1 MEGLGLQFLDGL
13 RDCTGTGT
21 TVAGGVKD
29 CPGTGTAVLEGLP
42 DWGGNLKSLVETA
55 IRNLGLCVTWS
66 PAQSKFGL
74 FRRAHP
80 PQRKSFA
87 SAASARARE
96 KMAFSMHVHAFF

>member
-42 DWGGNLKSLVETA
+42 DRGGNLKSLVETA
-55 IRNLGLCVTWS
+55 IRNLGLCVTWD
-66 PAQSKFGL
+66 A
-74 FRRAHP
+74 AHCAAP
-80 PQRKSFA
+80 PNVIDK
-87 SAASARARE
+87 
-96 KMAFSMHVHAFF
+96 